1 MFETIKGI
9 IGDIAA
15 GAIKDQRILLSQEQ
29 LIALDLKLRE
39 ALSENERL
47 SQRLKELERLV
58 AERQRQIDQL
68 NKATQPARD
77 LPEESEKM
85 LVMFANS
92 SRGITSDKVIVHM
105 GFSQAKG
112 DHYFDQLLKRK
123 FVHTSTGQM
132 GVGWFYHATSAGRD
146 YLARRGF
153 YDANNGT
160 GQNAPLH
167 VYELR
172 PHKDH
177 RGLDL
182 ISDVLPFGRL
192 WYGEPN
198 AEMTMTAGGSAAP
211 W

>member
-85 LVMFANS
+85 LVIFANS
-92 SRGITSDKVIVHM
+92 S
-105 GFSQAKG
+105 
-112 DHYFDQLLKRK
+112 
-123 FVHTSTGQM
+123 
-132 GVGWFYHATSAGRD
+132 
-146 YLARRGF
+146 
-153 YDANNGT
+153 
-160 GQNAPLH
+160 
-167 VYELR
+167 
-172 PHKDH
+172 
-177 RGLDL
+177 
-182 ISDVLPFGRL
+182 
-192 WYGEPN
+192 
-198 AEMTMTAGGSAAP
+198 
-211 W
+211 